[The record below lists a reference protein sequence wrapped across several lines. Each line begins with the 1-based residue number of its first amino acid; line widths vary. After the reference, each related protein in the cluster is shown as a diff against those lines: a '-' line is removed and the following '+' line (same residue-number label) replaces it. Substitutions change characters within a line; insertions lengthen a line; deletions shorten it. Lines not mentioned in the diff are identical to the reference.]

1 MGWGGFLDKL
11 LDKLPIQG
19 RIERWKN
26 ELENL
31 EKEKARLSILNLDIN
46 KPEDR
51 AKAKRLDVIIPRIVY
66 LNQLLKNKS

>member
-26 ELENL
+26 QIDKY
-31 EKEKARLSILNLDIN
+31 EKEKKELLRGQCDEKKS
-46 KPEDR
+46 
-51 AKAKRLDVIIPRIVY
+51 KRLDFINSELVR
-66 LNQLLKNKS
+66 LNGLCKNKVAD

>member
-11 LDKLPIQG
+11 IDKLPIQG

-31 EKEKARLSILNLDIN
+31 EQEKAKLSILNLDIN

-51 AKAKRLDVIIPRIVY
+51 AKAKRLDVIIPRIAY